1 MMQISKHL
9 RFKFPFFHSSR
20 NDYLF
25 SPAAPLMY
33 HGRYAF
39 YQALALLGLK
49 KNDRVLL
56 PSYHCLSMIVP
67 VLHYGCKV
75 SFYKIS
81 DDLQTT
87 VNHIENAITNDTK
100 AVFLVH
106 YFGLFQKQIEEIK
119 DYLLSK
125 DIFLIEDCAHV
136 IPLRHQK
143 AGTIG
148 DISIFSPR
156 KFLPLIDGAFLRIN
170 NPKVTKSPILKNLPL
185 LRELK
190 VVKNTFEQHLN
201 ASKYEK
207 LKHYYLII
215 DKNINNSRKI
225 LKPPPIQNHT
235 RRRVSTI
242 PVEFDMNLANKRCS
256 CLARY
261 ILSRANFETIYEK
274 RKRAFKY
281 FYDELYIGHG
291 LKPPAFLNSGG
302 SECAF
307 GFPIL
312 AKNKRDVIF
321 ELKKRNIQT
330 FTFGEEL
337 HKHVVRQG
345 NLVDERLFSQLFFM
359 PIHQDL
365 NFDELRYISRNLKEI
380 LRIGQIH

>member
-1 MMQISKHL
+1 MNISRQPRLNLALFRSNCNSQIFCKNL
-9 RFKFPFFHSSR
+9 QP
-20 NDYLF
+20 
-25 SPAAPLMY
+25 MY
-33 HGRYAF
+33 QGRYAF
-39 YQALALLGLK
+39 YQAMVSLRLK
-49 KNDRVLL
+49 GSDEVLL
-56 PSYHCLSMIVP
+56 PSYHCLSMIEP
-67 VLHYGCKV
+67 VMRYGCKV
-75 SFYKIS
+75 NFYKIRGN
-81 DDLQTT
+81 LQTT
-87 VNHIENAITNDTK
+87 VNDIQNAITTDTRV
-100 AVFLVH
+100 VFLVH
-106 YFGLFQKQIEEIK
+106 YFGLFQKKIEEIK

-125 DIFLIEDCAHV
+125 NVFLIEDCAHV

-170 NPKVTKSPILKNLPL
+170 NPKVTKSPILKKLPL

-190 VVKNTFEQHLN
+190 VVKNTFEQHLS
-201 ASKYEK
+201 ASNYERFKY
-207 LKHYYLII
+207 YYFKI
-215 DKNINNSRKI
+215 DNNINKSRNI
-225 LKPPPIQNHT
+225 LKPAPIQNHT
-235 RRRVSTI
+235 RRRVFTI
-242 PVEFDMNLANKRCS
+242 PVEFNMNLTNSRCS

-261 ILSRANFETIYEK
+261 VLSGANFEAIYEK

-281 FYDELYIGHG
+281 LYDELYIGHG

-302 SECAF
+302 SECVF
-307 GFPIL
+307 GFPML
-312 AKNKRDVIF
+312 AKNKRNVIF

-330 FTFGEEL
+330 FTFGEKL

-365 NFDELRYISRNLKEI
+365 DYDELKYISRNLKEI

>member
-9 RFKFPFFHSSR
+9 RFKFSFFHSSR

-33 HGRYAF
+33 QGRYAF
-39 YQALALLGLK
+39 YEALALLGCMT
-49 KNDRVLL
+49 DDEVLL
-56 PSYHCLSMIVP
+56 PSYHCLSMVEP
-67 VLHYGCKV
+67 VVRYGCKV
-75 SFYKIS
+75 SFYKIRGN
-81 DDLQTT
+81 LQTT
-87 VNHIENAITNDTK
+87 VNDIQDAITTDTK

-106 YFGLFQKQIEEIK
+106 YFGLFQKKIEEIK

-148 DISIFSPR
+148 DISIFAPR

-170 NPKVTKSPILKNLPL
+170 NPKITKSPILKNLPL

-190 VVKNTFEQHLN
+190 VVKNTFEQHLSAYN
-201 ASKYEK
+201 YERLKY
-207 LKHYYLII
+207 YYFKI
-215 DKNINNSRKI
+215 DKNINNSRKL

-242 PVEFDMNLANKRCS
+242 PVEFDMNLTNCRCS

-261 ILSRANFETIYEK
+261 VLRRANFEAIYEK

-302 SECAF
+302 SECVF

-312 AKNKRDVIF
+312 SENKRNVIR
-321 ELKKRNIQT
+321 ELKQRNIQT

-337 HKHVVRQG
+337 HEHVVRQG
-345 NLVDERLFSQLFFM
+345 NLVDERLSSQLFFM

-365 NFDELRYISRNLKEI
+365 DLDELRYISRNLKEI

>member
-1 MMQISKHL
+1 MNISMQPRLNLALFRSN
-9 RFKFPFFHSSR
+9 R
-20 NDYLF
+20 NGQIFCKNLQPIYQ
-25 SPAAPLMY
+25 
-33 HGRYAF
+33 GRYAF
-39 YQALALLGLK
+39 YQALALSGLE

-56 PSYHCLSMIVP
+56 PSYHCLSMVEP
-67 VLHYGCKV
+67 VLRYGCKV
-75 SFYKIS
+75 NFYKIRGN
-81 DDLQTT
+81 LQTT
-87 VNHIENAITNDTK
+87 VNDIQDAITTDTK

-106 YFGLFQKQIEEIK
+106 YFGLFQKKIEQIK

-156 KFLPLIDGAFLRIN
+156 KYLPLIDGAFLRIN
-170 NPKVTKSPILKNLPL
+170 NPKITKSPILKNLPL

-190 VVKNTFEQHLN
+190 VAKNTFEQHLN
-201 ASKYEK
+201 ASKYER
-207 LKHYYLII
+207 LKHYYFMI
-215 DKNINNSRKI
+215 DNNINRSRNI
-225 LKPPPIQNHT
+225 LKPAPIQNHT
-235 RRRVSTI
+235 RRLVSTI
-242 PVEFDMNLANKRCS
+242 PIEFDMNLINSRCS

-261 ILSRANFETIYEK
+261 ILSRANFEAIYEK

-281 FYDELYIGHG
+281 LYDELYIGHG

-302 SECAF
+302 SECVF
-307 GFPIL
+307 GFPML

-330 FTFGEEL
+330 FTFGEEI
-337 HKHVVRQG
+337 HKHVVRHG
-345 NLVDERLFSQLFFM
+345 NLVDERLSSQLFFM

-365 NFDELRYISRNLKEI
+365 DYDELRYISRNLKEI

>member
-1 MMQISKHL
+1 MNISRQPRLNLALFRSNRNSQI
-9 RFKFPFFHSSR
+9 FCR
-20 NDYLF
+20 NLQPIYQ
-25 SPAAPLMY
+25 
-33 HGRYAF
+33 GRYAF
-39 YQALALLGLK
+39 YQAMALLGLK
-49 KNDRVLL
+49 ESDEVLL
-56 PSYHCLSMIVP
+56 PSYHCLSLVEP
-67 VLHYGCKV
+67 VVRYGCKV
-75 SFYKIS
+75 NFYKIRGN
-81 DDLQTT
+81 LQTT
-87 VNHIENAITNDTK
+87 VNDIEDAITTDTRV
-100 AVFLVH
+100 VFLVH

-235 RRRVSTI
+235 QRRVSTI

-261 ILSRANFETIYEK
+261 ILSRANFEAIHKK

-281 FYDELYIGHG
+281 LYDELYIGHG

-302 SECAF
+302 SECVF
-307 GFPIL
+307 GFPML
-312 AKNKRDVIF
+312 SKNKRDVIF

-345 NLVDERLFSQLFFM
+345 NLVDERLSSQLFFM

-365 NFDELRYISRNLKEI
+365 DLDELRYISRNLKEI